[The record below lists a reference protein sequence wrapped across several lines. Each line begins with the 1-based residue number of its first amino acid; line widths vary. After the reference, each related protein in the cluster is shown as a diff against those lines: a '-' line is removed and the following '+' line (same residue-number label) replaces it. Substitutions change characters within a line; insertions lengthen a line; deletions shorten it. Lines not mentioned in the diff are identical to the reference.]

1 VLMAGPIVASIVAA
15 LEGAVVV
22 GGVSAI
28 GAGLF
33 SLGIPKD
40 VLAFD
45 LALKADKFLLIAH
58 GTEAEVVRAKD
69 ILRPS
74 SEGEPVV
81 TSGGPLS
88 ASA

>member
-1 VLMAGPIVASIVAA
+1 M
-15 LEGAVVV
+15 VV

-40 VLAFD
+40 SVLAFD

-58 GTEAEVVRAKD
+58 GTEVEVARAKD

-74 SEGEPVV
+74 SEGEPVI
-81 TSGGPLS
+81 TSGGPVS